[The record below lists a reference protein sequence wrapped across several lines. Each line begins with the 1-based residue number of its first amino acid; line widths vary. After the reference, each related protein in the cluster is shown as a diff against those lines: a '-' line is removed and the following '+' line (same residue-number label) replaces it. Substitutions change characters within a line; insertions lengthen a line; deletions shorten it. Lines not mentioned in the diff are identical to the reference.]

1 MRFVYA
7 KVKQISDIIRQIY
20 KKYRDLANY
29 KHLMR
34 FEWDEFVYWNLYR
47 NAMFACMNRYVLFLL
62 AVGISFLLVWVTSH
76 LIKHSTR
83 FR

>member
-29 KHLMR
+29 KHLPIG
-34 FEWDEFVYWNLYR
+34 EIKY
-47 NAMFACMNRYVLFLL
+47 AMN
-62 AVGISFLLVWVTSH
+62 
-76 LIKHSTR
+76 
-83 FR
+83 